1 MFFLAIVC
9 AVLSANGQAAP
20 PELQSPA
27 PNAVITHPIP
37 AFQWERRPAAA
48 TEEMSEYVVQVAT
61 DSDCENI
68 VDEDRLP
75 AVVGWY
81 VPDKKLSPGEYWWRI
96 GEAQAAGGRVEWA
109 PARAFS
115 VQAPAHV
122 VTVPKTADFSGIQAA
137 IATAAAQT
145 PAVVRFEAG
154 EYRLDPGN
162 KRVFIDLTA
171 VDDLIVDGGGA
182 SFVFTR
188 PVALAHLTGCR
199 RVLIENFSFDLDPP
213 ASSAGRV
220 VAVNRKEGWIE
231 AEILP
236 GHPLP
241 DAWPAFGRDRK
252 GMVVEP
258 DEHFAIKRGVPL
270 VIPHSGFER
279 LEGRRFRFQFAN
291 PRLTRGIAE
300 GDVYVLD
307 PRWNADGGDGA
318 VVVAGGEDAVL
329 HGITIRSTA
338 NECFTSRHASRHA
351 ILNVRLERPPGR
363 AISANNGGNNHHNA
377 RLGPWIEGCLF
388 ENCGDDV
395 CHVNGIAMSIAE
407 QPAPDRLVF
416 RRRQLYDRYGDA
428 VALDLRVG
436 DRLVAFHREAGRAVA
451 EATILSTSVT
461 DATVEVTLDTPWVG
475 IQTGDLRTVLG
486 VLKPAS
492 RKSGVARA
500 APTEPVAMPSECYN
514 LDRMCNQFVF
524 RHNVARHSRRIGVL
538 VKGEGGLV
546 EHNVFENLGGG
557 GVEIMNTPFEGLAAA
572 NYVIRDNVIR
582 DCGRLTRN
590 DAGIQAM
597 LFKSG
602 GDRLHRNLLI
612 SGNEIMNFSGPGI
625 WLKDVENALI
635 SGNRLEWGA
644 GEASASAPEE
654 PIVLGNTEGIRL
666 EGNTIE

>member
-1 MFFLAIVC
+1 MLPVVTSPDAG
-9 AVLSANGQAAP
+9 AVL
-20 PELQSPA
+20 
-27 PNAVITHPIP
+27 THSIP
-37 AFQWERRPAAA
+37 AFEWRRRPYDAV
-48 TEEMSEYVVQVAT
+48 EGLPEYVIRIST
-61 DSDCENI
+61 DADGANV
-68 VDEDRLP
+68 VDEDSLP
-75 AVVGWY
+75 AVLGWY
-81 VPDKKLSPGEYWWRI
+81 VPDKKLAPGEYWWRV
-96 GEAQAAGGRVEWA
+96 GEAAADGGHVEWSA
-109 PARAFS
+109 ARRFS
-115 VQAPAHV
+115 VRVPAHV
-122 VTVPKTADFSGIQAA
+122 VTVPKTADFGRIQAA
-137 IATAAAQT
+137 VAEAAAKT
-145 PAVVRFEAG
+145 SAVVRFEAG
-154 EYRLDPGN
+154 DYRLDPGD
-162 KRVFIDLTA
+162 KRAFIELTA
-171 VDDLIVDGGGA
+171 VDDLAVDGGGA

-188 PVALAHLTGCR
+188 PVALAHLTACR
-199 RVLIENFSFDLDPP
+199 RVLLENFSFDLDPP

-220 VAVNRKEGWIE
+220 VAVDRKEGWIE

-241 DAWPAFGRDRK
+241 DAWPAFAGDSR
-252 GMVVEP
+252 GLVVTP
-258 DEHFAIKRGVPL
+258 DEHFAIKRGAPL

-279 LEGRRFRFQFAN
+279 LEGRRFRFRFAN
-291 PRLTRGIAE
+291 PRLTRALSV

-338 NECFTSRHASRHA
+338 NECFTSRHATRHA
-351 ILNVRLERPPGR
+351 ILHVRLERPPGR
-363 AISANNGGNNHHNA
+363 AIPANNGGNNHHND

-436 DRLVAFHREAGRAVA
+436 DRLVAFQREAGRAIA
-451 EATILSTSVT
+451 KATILSTNVT
-461 DATVEVTLDTPWVG
+461 DATVEVTLDTPWAG

-492 RKSGVARA
+492 RKTGVARA
-500 APTEPVAMPSECYN
+500 VPTEAVSMPTECYN

-524 RHNVARHSRRIGVL
+524 RHNIARHSRRIGVL

-546 EHNVFENLGGG
+546 EHNLFENLGGG
-557 GVEIMNTPFEGLAAA
+557 GVEIMNTPFEGLAAV

-582 DCGRLTRN
+582 DCGRLTRD

-612 SGNEIMNFSGPGI
+612 TGNEIINFSGPGI
-625 WLKDVENALI
+625 WLKDAENALI
-635 SGNRLEWGA
+635 SGNRLEWRS
-644 GEASASAPEE
+644 GEKAAATPDE

-666 EGNTIE
+666 ENNTIE